1 MEDDKMK
8 TTINMNDDDQLLASF
23 FTDNTINVPE
33 DDFTERVMQHLPERS
48 NRLARIWTWLCAI
61 VGVVFLIATKS
72 WLTIYMLLKNMLLG
86 INLEQLSHINLAPY
100 ILAMLIISALM
111 GYSLAKEK
119 G

>member
-1 MEDDKMK
+1 
-8 TTINMNDDDQLLASF
+8 MNDDDQLRASF
-23 FTDNTINVPE
+23 FTENPINVPE

-72 WLTIYMLLKNMLLG
+72 WLNIYMLLKNMLLG
-86 INLEQLSHINLAPY
+86 INLEHLSHINLAPY

-111 GYSLAKEK
+111 GYSLATER

>member
-1 MEDDKMK
+1 MEEDNKKMM
-8 TTINMNDDDQLLASF
+8 IDMNDDDQLLASF
-23 FTDNTINVPE
+23 FTENPISVPE

-48 NRLARIWTWLCAI
+48 NRLARVWTWLCAI
-61 VGVVFLIATKS
+61 AGVVFLIATKS
-72 WLTIYMLLKNMLLG
+72 WLTIYTMLKNMLLG

-111 GYSLAKEK
+111 GYSLAKER

>member
-1 MEDDKMK
+1 
-8 TTINMNDDDQLLASF
+8 MNDDDQLLVSF
-23 FTDNTINVPE
+23 FTENPISVPE

-72 WLTIYMLLKNMLLG
+72 WLTIYTMLKNMLLG
-86 INLEQLSHINLAPY
+86 INLEQLTHINLAPY